1 MSSVRKLAAI
11 NQKTIIK
18 KKYYRDS
25 LGFKITIWQVKKKK
39 FFRPLEPQF
48 GLKIRG
54 GARPLLAPPLDPLD
68 CKRLDLN
75 VARIIKQKWRPQ
87 VAPYPAAE

>member
-1 MSSVRKLAAI
+1 M
-11 NQKTIIK
+11 
-18 KKYYRDS
+18 
-25 LGFKITIWQVKKKK
+25 
-39 FFRPLEPQF
+39 EPQF